1 MSKQYLISEF
11 LSYARPL
18 ILEYFDPDS
27 CIASTRVTIETM
39 KYFGLDFKPLVT
51 QALVFNKP
59 AWTHF
64 RDNELEVNDMEAWG
78 EIDGSWSVGLGF
90 PPNKNYKG
98 FVGHLIAHSKS
109 LSIIIDCSLDQAT
122 RPKHGIIVKPM
133 AFTINKELFE
143 KGNVFTLDD
152 TVLFY
157 RTMIN
162 PTFQSA
168 PDWKLESKWR
178 PIVTECINYLKDIEG
193 ERE

>member
-18 ILEYFDPDS
+18 ILEHFNSDS

-39 KYFGLDFKPLVT
+39 KYFGLDFKPLAT

-64 RDNELEVNDMEAWG
+64 RDNELEVNDMEAWDK
-78 EIDGSWSVGLGF
+78 IDGSWSVGLGF
-90 PPNKNYKG
+90 PPNGDYKG
-98 FVGHLIAHSKS
+98 FVGHLIAYSKS
-109 LSIIIDCSLDQAT
+109 LSKIIDCSLDQAT
-122 RPKHGIIVKPM
+122 RPEHGIIVKPIVLNVD
-133 AFTINKELFE
+133 AGLFK
-143 KGNVFTLDD
+143 KGNFFILDNV
-152 TVLFY
+152 VLLY
-157 RTMIN
+157 RTMTN
-162 PTFQSA
+162 STYQSA
-168 PDWKLESKWR
+168 PDWKLKSKWK

>member
-78 EIDGSWSVGLGF
+78 KIDGSWSIGLGY
-90 PPNKNYKG
+90 PPNENYKG
-98 FVGHLIAHSKS
+98 FVGHLIAYSKS
-109 LSIIIDCSLDQAT
+109 LSKIIDCSLDQAT
-122 RPKHGIIVKPM
+122 RWQHGIFVKPM
-133 AFTINKELFE
+133 MFNVDTELFK
-143 KGNVFTLDD
+143 KGNFFILGNV
-152 TVLFY
+152 VLLY
-157 RTMIN
+157 RSIKKFN
-162 PTFQSA
+162 KKSN
-168 PDWKLESKWR
+168 L
-178 PIVTECINYLKDIEG
+178 
-193 ERE
+193 